1 MPPDPDE
8 SVNGSD
14 ASTTA
19 AAIAGDGTRYV
30 AWDDQGHQAWSP
42 APTPS
47 SAVDLGPTVSTGIDP
62 SLAAT
67 DQGAVALGWYDTL
80 AANQM
85 IGYLGNVTDIV
96 VARPSPSLTV
106 SQGPT
111 GGRHV
116 RPGQEGATR
125 SGRRRY
131 HLHGVVPCRGPRG
144 SSRSTS
150 TTRRQGSRTTSRCS
164 TRRAA
169 SSSRATDVAA
179 GPIKQTLDLD
189 LKAGDYYFQ
198 CVVHPTTM
206 FGTLAVVDG
215 AK

>member
-1 MPPDPDE
+1 MPTTVAAGVSGYGLSFAAAASGDAAIAAYYTGNGAVDAATFAKGAWTTDKAGDAPDPDE

-30 AWDDQGHQAWSP
+30 AWDDQGIQMVSG
-42 APTPS
+42 TDS
-47 SAVDLGPTVSTGIDP
+47 FSAVDLGPTVSTGIDP

-96 VARPSPSLTV
+96 VARPSPSLTT

-111 GGRHV
+111 GGATC
-116 RPGQEGATR
+116 GQDKTVQLDQAAVG
-125 SGRRRY
+125 Y

-144 SSRSTS
+144 IHGELR
-150 TTRRQGSRTTSRCS
+150 
-164 TRRAA
+164 
-169 SSSRATDVAA
+169 
-179 GPIKQTLDLD
+179 
-189 LKAGDYYFQ
+189 
-198 CVVHPTTM
+198 
-206 FGTLAVVDG
+206 
-215 AK
+215 